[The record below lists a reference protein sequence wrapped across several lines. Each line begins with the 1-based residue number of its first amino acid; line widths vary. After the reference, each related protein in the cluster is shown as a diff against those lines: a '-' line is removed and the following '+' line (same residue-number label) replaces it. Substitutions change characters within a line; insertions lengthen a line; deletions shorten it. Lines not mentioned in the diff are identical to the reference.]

1 MSVSDFDAPNFDEVD
16 YFRTPSI
23 YQDPY
28 PYYEYVRAHGPVWR
42 EPHWGVVLITGFD
55 EVMQVY
61 NDAATFSSCNTVA
74 GPFVKFPVELEGD
87 DISTIIE
94 LHRDSLPFSDQLPS
108 FDPPKHTAHRALLL
122 RLITPKRL
130 KENEEFM
137 WQLADRQIDECVARG
152 ECEFVHDYAN
162 PFTLLVIADLLGVP
176 ESDHETFRRQ
186 LQGDERPTKQRAGGA
201 MAHKPLE
208 FLYERFTEY
217 IEELRREPR
226 ADVMSG
232 LTTATFPD
240 GSIPDVHD
248 VALIAANLFSAGGE
262 TTARLL
268 GSAIQR
274 LAVDPELQQ
283 LLRAERHRI
292 PDFIEEML
300 RLESPI
306 QGEFRLARVSTN
318 VGGVDLP
325 AGTTVMVH
333 NGAANRDPRHFEAP
347 NELRLDRSDGR
358 HHLGFGFGIH
368 TCVGAPLARA
378 EARVSLERIL
388 DRMRDIR
395 ISEREHGPVGA
406 RRYEYSPIYMLRGHD
421 RLHLEFTRPSDG

>member
-1 MSVSDFDAPNFDEVD
+1 MSATELSGEFDSVD
-16 YFRTPSI
+16 YFRTPAI

-28 PYYEYVRAHGPVWR
+28 PYYEYLRAHGPVWR
-42 EPHWGVVLITGFD
+42 EPHWGVVMITGFD
-55 EVMQVY
+55 EVLQVY

-74 GPFVKFPVELEGD
+74 GPFVKFPVAFEGD
-87 DISTIIE
+87 DISAIIDE
-94 LHRDSLPFSDQLPS
+94 HRDSLPFSDQLPS
-108 FDPPKHTAHRALLL
+108 FDPPKHTEQRGLLL

-137 WQLADRQIDECVARG
+137 WQLADRTIDEFVDRG
-152 ECEFVHDYAN
+152 ECEFVSDYAK

-176 ESDHETFRRQ
+176 EADHETFRAQ
-186 LQGDERPTKQRAGGA
+186 LQGDHRPTRQSSGGA

-208 FLYERFTEY
+208 FLYARFTEY

-226 ADVMSG
+226 DDVMSG

-268 GSAIQR
+268 GSALQR
-274 LAVDPELQQ
+274 LAEDPELQQ
-283 LLRAERHRI
+283 LLRDERHRI
-292 PDFIEEML
+292 PDFIEEIL

-306 QGEFRLARVSTN
+306 QGEFRLVRVSTT

-325 AGTTVMVH
+325 AGTTVMAH

-347 NELRLDRSDGR
+347 GELRLGRADGR

-378 EARVSLERIL
+378 EARVSLERIF
-388 DRMRDIR
+388 DRMSDIR
-395 ISEREHGPVGA
+395 ISEREHGPAGA
-406 RRYEYSPIYMLRGHD
+406 RHYEYSPIYMLRGHEQ
-421 RLHLEFTRPSDG
+421 LHVEFTPVAAR

>member
-1 MSVSDFDAPNFDEVD
+1 M
-16 YFRTPSI
+16 
-23 YQDPY
+23 
-28 PYYEYVRAHGPVWR
+28 
-42 EPHWGVVLITGFD
+42 ITGFD
-55 EVMQVY
+55 EVLQVY

-87 DISTIIE
+87 DISAIIE

-137 WQLADRQIDECVARG
+137 WQLADRQIDEFVARG

-186 LQGDERPTKQRAGGA
+186 LQGDEPPDQAAWRRRRWRTSRWSSSTSGSPSTSKSSGANRAPTSCRASPPRPFPTARS
-201 MAHKPLE
+201 P
-208 FLYERFTEY
+208 T
-217 IEELRREPR
+217 
-226 ADVMSG
+226 S
-232 LTTATFPD
+232 TT
-240 GSIPDVHD
+240 SRS
-248 VALIAANLFSAGGE
+248 IAANLFSAGGE

-274 LAVDPELQQ
+274 LAEEPELQQ

-347 NELRLDRSDGR
+347 ERVASRPPRRPPPPRLRVRDPHVCRCTARPGR
-358 HHLGFGFGIH
+358 
-368 TCVGAPLARA
+368 GARQPRTSSSTALT
-378 EARVSLERIL
+378 
-388 DRMRDIR
+388 DIR
-395 ISEREHGPVGA
+395 ISEREHGPAGA
-406 RRYEYSPIYMLRGHD
+406 RRYEYSPIYMLRGHE
-421 RLHLEFTRPSDG
+421 RLHLEFTRSASG

>member
-1 MSVSDFDAPNFDEVD
+1 
-16 YFRTPSI
+16 
-23 YQDPY
+23 
-28 PYYEYVRAHGPVWR
+28 
-42 EPHWGVVLITGFD
+42 
-55 EVMQVY
+55 
-61 NDAATFSSCNTVA
+61 
-74 GPFVKFPVELEGD
+74 
-87 DISTIIE
+87 
-94 LHRDSLPFSDQLPS
+94 
-108 FDPPKHTAHRALLL
+108 
-122 RLITPKRL
+122 
-130 KENEEFM
+130 
-137 WQLADRQIDECVARG
+137 
-152 ECEFVHDYAN
+152 
-162 PFTLLVIADLLGVP
+162 
-176 ESDHETFRRQ
+176 
-186 LQGDERPTKQRAGGA
+186 

-226 ADVMSG
+226 ADVCRASPPRRFPTARF
-232 LTTATFPD
+232 LTCTTSP
-240 GSIPDVHD
+240 SSPRTC
-248 VALIAANLFSAGGE
+248 SPPGGE

-274 LAVDPELQQ
+274 LAEDPDLQE
-283 LLRAERHRI
+283 LLRGERDRI

-347 NELRLDRSDGR
+347 NEFRLDRSRRPPSPRLRVRDPHVCR
-358 HHLGFGFGIH
+358 C
-368 TCVGAPLARA
+368 TARAA

-388 DRMRDIR
+388 DRMSDIR
-395 ISEREHGPVGA
+395 ISEHEHGPAGA

-421 RLHLEFTRPSDG
+421 ASPRVHRARP

>member
-1 MSVSDFDAPNFDEVD
+1 MTFDEVD

-28 PYYEYVRAHGPVWR
+28 PYYEYVRSHGPVWR

-87 DISTIIE
+87 DISAIIE

-137 WQLADRQIDECVARG
+137 WQLADRQIDEFVTRG

-176 ESDHETFRRQ
+176 ASDHETFRRQ
-186 LQGDERPTKQRAGGA
+186 LQGDERPTKQRSAGP

-274 LAVDPELQQ
+274 LAEDRELQE

-292 PDFIEEML
+292 PDFVEEML

-318 VGGVDLP
+318 VGGVDIP

-333 NGAANRDPRHFEAP
+333 NGAANRDPRHFDAP
-347 NELRLDRSDGR
+347 DELRLHRSDGR

-388 DRMRDIR
+388 DRMDDIR
-395 ISEREHGPVGA
+395 ISEREHGPAGA

-421 RLHLEFTRPSDG
+421 RLHLEFAAVGAE

>member
-1 MSVSDFDAPNFDEVD
+1 MTTTDFDAVD
-16 YFRTPSI
+16 YFRTPAI

-42 EPHWGVVLITGFD
+42 EPHWGVVMITGF
-55 EVMQVY
+55 EEAMEVY

-74 GPFVKFPVELEGD
+74 GPFVKFPVAFEGD
-87 DISTIIE
+87 DISAIID

-108 FDPPKHTAHRALLL
+108 FDPPKHTDHRGLLL

-137 WQLADRQIDECVARG
+137 WQLADRTIDEFVARG
-152 ECEFVHDYAN
+152 ECEFVRDYAK
-162 PFTLLVIADLLGVP
+162 PFTLMVIADLLGVP
-176 ESDHETFRRQ
+176 EADHETFRAQ
-186 LQGDERPTKQRAGGA
+186 LQGDERPTRQSAGGA

-208 FLYERFTEY
+208 FLYERFTAY

-226 ADVMSG
+226 DDVMSG
-232 LTTATFPD
+232 LTTATYPD
-240 GSIPDVHD
+240 GSIPEVHD

-268 GSAIQR
+268 GSALQR
-274 LAVDPELQQ
+274 LAEDPELQQ
-283 LLRAERHRI
+283 LLRAERNRI

-306 QGEFRLARVSTN
+306 QGEFRMARFTTN

-333 NGAANRDPRHFEAP
+333 NGAANRDPRHFDAP
-347 NELRLDRSDGR
+347 GELRLDRTDGR

-378 EARVSLERIL
+378 EARVSLERIF
-388 DRMRDIR
+388 DRMADIR
-395 ISEREHGPVGA
+395 ISEREHGPA
-406 RRYEYSPIYMLRGHD
+406 DTRRYEYSPIYMLRGLEA
-421 RLHLEFTRPSDG
+421 LHLEFTPVPTPIAVP

>member
-1 MSVSDFDAPNFDEVD
+1 MDSDFDSVD
-16 YFRTPSI
+16 YFRTRSL
-23 YQDPY
+23 YQNPY
-28 PYYEYVRAHGPVWR
+28 PYYEYLRAHGPVWR
-42 EPHWGVVLITGFD
+42 EPHWGVVMITGF
-55 EVMQVY
+55 EEAMEVY
-61 NDAATFSSCNTVA
+61 NDAATFSSCNTVS
-74 GPFVKFPVELEGD
+74 GPFVKFPAELEGD
-87 DISTIIE
+87 DISAIIE
-94 LHRDSLPFSDQLPS
+94 LHRDELPFSDQLPS
-108 FDPPKHTAHRALLL
+108 FDPPKHTAHRGLLL

-137 WQLADRQIDECVARG
+137 WQLADHQIDEFVARG
-152 ECEFVHDYAN
+152 ECEFVHEYAN

-176 ESDHETFRRQ
+176 EADHEAFREE
-186 LQGDERPTKQRAGGA
+186 LQGHRRPTRKSNDGA
-201 MAHKPLE
+201 LAHKPLE
-208 FLYERFTEY
+208 FLYERFTAY

-226 ADVMSG
+226 DDVMSG

-240 GSIPDVHD
+240 GSTPDVHD

-268 GSAIQR
+268 GSAVQR
-274 LAVDPELQQ
+274 LGEDPDLQR
-283 LLRAERHRI
+283 LLRNERHRI

-306 QGEFRLARVSTN
+306 QGEFRLARVRTT
-318 VGGVDLP
+318 VGGVDIP

-347 NELRLDRSDGR
+347 AELRLDRTDGR

-378 EARVSLERIL
+378 EARVSLERIF
-388 DRMRDIR
+388 DRMADIG
-395 ISEREHGPVGA
+395 ISEREHGPAGA
-406 RRYEYSPIYMLRGHD
+406 RRYEYSPIYMLRGLD
-421 RLHLEFTRPSDG
+421 RLHIEYTPVAAR

>member
-1 MSVSDFDAPNFDEVD
+1 MKTSDFDSTD

-28 PYYEYVRAHGPVWR
+28 PYYEYLRAHGPVWR
-42 EPHWGVVLITGFD
+42 EPHWDVVMVTGF
-55 EVMQVY
+55 EEAMQVY

-74 GPFVKFPVELEGD
+74 GPFVKFPVPLEGD
-87 DISTIIE
+87 DISAIIE
-94 LHRDSLPFSDQLPS
+94 QHRDELPFSDQLPS

-137 WQLADRQIDECVARG
+137 WQLADRQIDEFLPRG
-152 ECEFVHDYAN
+152 ECEFVREYAK
-162 PFTLLVIADLLGVP
+162 PFTLMVIADLLGVP
-176 ESDHETFRRQ
+176 EADHEMFRAK
-186 LQGDERPTKQRAGGA
+186 LQGDQRPTRQSDGGA

-208 FLYERFTEY
+208 FLYEQFTAY
-217 IEELRREPR
+217 IEELRRNPR
-226 ADVMSG
+226 DDVMSG

-240 GSIPDVHD
+240 GSVPDVHD

-268 GSAIQR
+268 GSAMQR
-274 LAVDPELQQ
+274 LAEDPDLQQ
-283 LLRAERHRI
+283 LLRTERRRI
-292 PDFIEEML
+292 PDFIEEMV

-306 QGEFRLARVSTN
+306 QGEFRLARVSTT
-318 VGGVDLP
+318 VGGVDIP

-333 NGAANRDPRHFEAP
+333 NGAANRDPRHFDAP
-347 NELRLDRSDGR
+347 AELRLDRTDGR

-378 EARVSLERIL
+378 EARVSLERIF
-388 DRMRDIR
+388 DTMADIR
-395 ISEREHGPVGA
+395 ISEREHGPAGA
-406 RRYEYSPIYMLRGHD
+406 RHYQYSPIYMLRGLEA
-421 RLHLEFTRPSDG
+421 LHLEFTS